1 MNLPHDVREKNESTM
16 PWAKSSVRQATN
28 PSIGKTAAGTAT
40 NSSLTLAPIDARITH
55 SKLPEISLDFESRD
69 EDLNL
74 PKDPD
79 HWPIAHANDMSAD
92 PLQPD
97 IEEPSISDFGQEFS
111 LNQAQKEE
119 AVVTEFA
126 TPETQRNANPVT
138 LEPSVTPPDYNPR
151 RPFHI
156 AIATLLLSA
165 SAYAGFLW
173 WELQPRDTP
182 PVAATSLVDTAAD
195 TSSSHSNPATQSNIG
210 PVSALTPTNNTP
222 TTEITSPSNTTL
234 GSTNTR
240 RGALPNQKN
249 LQNQSPLAEGRN
261 TSVVD
266 HSPGNSNGSQT
277 QPLTETSDASNGEQ
291 NTNALAQSA
300 TVIQLQ
306 KKYAAPEID
315 VGIKRAFS
323 AYQLGQLDIARQEY
337 EAVLQKDGRN
347 RDALLAL
354 AILDARRG
362 EIDLAELRYQRI
374 LEIDPRDMHANA
386 ALLAIRGRNI
396 PLTESRIKYLLSIQ
410 PESAPLNFVLG
421 NFLASGK
428 RWSEAQAAYFR
439 AYVADPDNADY
450 AFNLA
455 VSLDQLRQPRSA
467 INYYQRALDLSRN
480 TASDSYVG
488 FNQQSLLV
496 RIRELQRR

>member
-1 MNLPHDVREKNESTM
+1 MNLPHDVRVKNESTM
-16 PWAKSSVRQATN
+16 PWAKSSARQATN
-28 PSIGKTAAGTAT
+28 QSIGKTAAGTAT
-40 NSSLTLAPIDARITH
+40 NSSLTLAPIDVRVTR
-55 SKLPEISLDFESRD
+55 SQPPEISPDFESRD

-79 HWPIAHANDMSAD
+79 PWSIAHANDISAD

-97 IEEPSISDFGQEFS
+97 IEESSISDYGQEFA
-111 LNQAQKEE
+111 LAQAQSAE
-119 AVVTEFA
+119 AFETEFA
-126 TPETQRNANPVT
+126 TSETQRNANPVT
-138 LEPSVTPPDYNPR
+138 LEPSETPPDYNPR

-156 AIATLLLSA
+156 AIGTLLLSA
-165 SAYAGFLW
+165 SAYAGYLW
-173 WELQPRDTP
+173 WELQPRDTQ
-182 PVAATSLVDTAAD
+182 PVAATSRADTAAD
-195 TSSSHSNPATQSNIG
+195 TSALHSNPATQSNNG
-210 PVSALTPTNNTP
+210 PVNELTPTNNTP
-222 TTEITSPSNTTL
+222 TTEITSPSNTSL

-240 RGALPNQKN
+240 RGAVPDQKN
-249 LQNQSPLAEGRN
+249 LQNQFPLAEGRN
-261 TSVVD
+261 ISVVD
-266 HSPGNSNGSQT
+266 HNPGNSNGTQT
-277 QPLTETSDASNGEQ
+277 QPLAEASDASSGEQ
-291 NTNALAQSA
+291 NTKTLAQPA

-306 KKYAAPEID
+306 KKYAAPEIEP
-315 VGIKRAFS
+315 GIKRAFS
-323 AYQLGQLDIARQEY
+323 AYQSGQLDIARQEY

-362 EIDLAELRYQRI
+362 ELDLAELRYQRI
-374 LEIDPRDMHANA
+374 LEIDPRDMQANA
-386 ALLAIRGRNI
+386 ALFAIRGRNS
-396 PLTESRIKYLLSIQ
+396 PLSESRIKYLLSIQ

-421 NFLASGK
+421 NLLASGK
-428 RWSEAQAAYFR
+428 RWPEAQAAYFR

-455 VSLDQLRQPRSA
+455 VSLDQLRQPRGA

>member
-1 MNLPHDVREKNESTM
+1 M
-16 PWAKSSVRQATN
+16 PWAKSSTRQATN
-28 PSIGKTAAGTAT
+28 PTTGKTAAGTAT
-40 NSSLTLAPIDARITH
+40 NSSLTLAPIDVRVTR
-55 SKLPEISLDFESRD
+55 SQLPEISPDFESRD

-79 HWPIAHANDMSAD
+79 PWSIAHANDISAD

-97 IEEPSISDFGQEFS
+97 IEDSSISDYGQEFA
-111 LNQAQKEE
+111 LDQAQSAE
-119 AVVTEFA
+119 AVETEFA

-138 LEPSVTPPDYNPR
+138 LEPSETPPDYNPR

-173 WELQPRDTP
+173 WELQPRDTQ
-182 PVAATSLVDTAAD
+182 PVAATSRADTAAD
-195 TSSSHSNPATQSNIG
+195 TSALHSNPATQSKNG
-210 PVSALTPTNNTP
+210 PVSELTPTNNTP
-222 TTEITSPSNTTL
+222 TTEMTSPSNTSL

-240 RGALPNQKN
+240 REALTDQKK
-249 LQNQSPLAEGRN
+249 LQNQFPLAEGRN
-261 TSVVD
+261 ISVVD
-266 HSPGNSNGSQT
+266 HNPGNSNGSQT

-291 NTNALAQSA
+291 NTNTLAQST

-306 KKYAAPEID
+306 KKYAAPEIEP
-315 VGIKRAFS
+315 GIKRAFS
-323 AYQLGQLDIARQEY
+323 AYQY

-362 EIDLAELRYQRI
+362 ELDLAELRYQRI

-386 ALLAIRGRNI
+386 ALLAIRGRNN
-396 PLTESRIKYLLSIQ
+396 PLSESRIKYLLSIQ

-421 NFLASGK
+421 NLLASGK
-428 RWSEAQAAYFR
+428 RWPEAQAAYFR
-439 AYVADPDNADY
+439 AYVAEPDNADY

-455 VSLDQLRQPRSA
+455 VSLDQLRQPRGA

-480 TASDSYVG
+480 TASNSYVG

-496 RIRELQRR
+496 RIRELQHR